1 MRRVVLILALI
12 LPFPTVNAAD
22 AEPDFNFE
30 ELMEGVELNLN
41 EMQAS
46 ISLQDKDD
54 AIRRSGEIRDAF
66 RKIEL
71 FFTSWGLAEDAVSSA
86 TEYQQRSDRIIE
98 LINAGDFNAAYDIS
112 VEHSDH
118 CKACHDNYKPL

>member
-1 MRRVVLILALI
+1 MRRTVLLFSLSSILVTAQ
-12 LPFPTVNAAD
+12 AA
-22 AEPDFNFE
+22 ESVPDFNFE

-46 ISLQDKDD
+46 ISLQDKED
-54 AIRRSGEIRDAF
+54 AIKRSGEIKDSF
-66 RKIEL
+66 HKIEL
-71 FFTSWGLAEDAVSSA
+71 FFASWGYAEDAVASA
-86 TEYQQRSDRIIE
+86 KEYQQRSDRIVE
-98 LINAGDFNAAYDIS
+98 LIKAEDFNAAYDVS